1 MKRPHTLISKILYSS
16 ILIAFINCKKEEKKD
31 IEQPHPIATVSAP
44 EGIISI
50 KEASTLYNNYTEHR
64 ADIIE
69 QYEQKVRA
77 PEKEFQVGRF
87 VDFDYQTI
95 KDYIAYV
102 DQEAKNAGV
111 EKVTKLRLYFANYP
125 TKGNFPDGKPFVHP
139 RQNSIF
145 IVPTLNKKGEDY
157 AFYIGENG
165 KAELI
170 RDLTM
175 NQINGIG
182 NYRHDETEKSYAS
195 IIPTFTLNSSLQTRG
210 TSLALNRG
218 NGGPPP
224 RTDF

>member
-1 MKRPHTLISKILYSS
+1 MKRPHTLISKILCSS
-16 ILIAFINCKKEEKKD
+16 ILITIISCKEEEKKE
-31 IEQPHPIATVSAP
+31 IKQPQARDTVSAP

-50 KEASTLYNNYTEHR
+50 EEASMLYSNYSDHR
-64 ADIIE
+64 ADIIK

-125 TKGNFPDGKPFVHP
+125 AEGNFPDGKKFVHP

-170 RDLTM
+170 RNLTM
-175 NQINGIG
+175 NQSNGIG
-182 NYRHDETEKSYAS
+182 NYTHGETKKTYAS
-195 IIPTFTLNSSLQTRG
+195 IVPTFTLNSSLQTKG
-210 TSLALNRG
+210 TSLTLNRG